1 MNGLA
6 LSAGRQGFKE
16 GLYLSELLEVLMAD
30 MTDAINALP
39 ANCYVAIRKVNN
51 QVVGT
56 RDIKDDEFIL
66 TFKALIEIQKMAG
79 YTVVS
84 PEGITL

>member
-1 MNGLA
+1 
-6 LSAGRQGFKE
+6 
-16 GLYLSELLEVLMAD
+16 MAD

-39 ANCYVAIRKVNN
+39 ANCYVAIRMVNN
-51 QVVGT
+51 RVVGT

-66 TFKALIEIQKMAG
+66 TFKALIEMQKMAG

>member
-1 MNGLA
+1 M
-6 LSAGRQGFKE
+6 
-16 GLYLSELLEVLMAD
+16 VDVAD
-30 MTDAINALP
+30 FIGSLP
-39 ANCYVAIRKVNN
+39 ANCYIAIRIVDG
-51 QVVGT
+51 QIIGT
-56 RDIKDDEFIL
+56 RDIKEDEFIL

>member
-1 MNGLA
+1 
-6 LSAGRQGFKE
+6 
-16 GLYLSELLEVLMAD
+16 MAN

-51 QVVGT
+51 KVVGT
-56 RDIKDDEFIL
+56 RNIKDDEFIL
-66 TFKALIEIQKMAG
+66 TFKALIEIQKLAG

-84 PEGITL
+84 PEGIKL

>member
-1 MNGLA
+1 MVN
-6 LSAGRQGFKE
+6 
-16 GLYLSELLEVLMAD
+16 

-51 QVVGT
+51 KVVGT
-56 RDIKDDEFIL
+56 RNIKDDEFIL
-66 TFKALIEIQKMAG
+66 TFKTLIEIQKMAG